1 MTYFKYGSEELNYL
15 KNKDSILGEAINE
28 IGLIQ
33 RPIETDVFSSLIRSI
48 IGQQI
53 STKAADTVRARF
65 ETLIGEITADNISK
79 LTIEEIQACG
89 MSMRKAG
96 YIKGIAEDTIAGI
109 VDFETL
115 HEQSDIEVIKE
126 LTQLKGVGI
135 WTAEMLLLHS
145 LHRPNI
151 LSYNDLGIRRGIMRL
166 YELEELS
173 TTEFEKYKKLYE
185 PYGST
190 ASLYLWEISKN

>member
-1 MTYFKYGSEELNYL
+1 MTYFKYGSEQLNYL
-15 KNKDSILGEAINE
+15 KNRDSILGEAIDE

-65 ETLIGEITADNISK
+65 ETLVGDITADNIDK

-89 MSMRKAG
+89 MSMRKAS
-96 YIKGIAEDTIAGI
+96 YIKGIAADALAGV

-115 HEQSDIEVIKE
+115 KEQSDIEVIKE
-126 LTQLKGVGI
+126 LTQLKGVGV
-135 WTAEMLLLHS
+135 WTVEMLLLHS

-166 YELEELS
+166 YGLEELPKI
-173 TTEFEKYKKLYE
+173 EFEKYQKLYE

-190 ASLYLWEISKN
+190 ASLYIWEISKN